1 MLPIRNAHPV
11 LRGGIMS
18 IDSTNLSTVLYQ
30 LAERPALQPAAS
42 SDRPQQDSADSELPS
57 LNKQS
62 AVGSGLRLSLSLSS
76 GQEIDLEV
84 RINQAGGLSD
94 MSLITDS
101 PLSEADEDK
110 LQQFLSEL
118 GKSVDQLFRS
128 DEKIAGQSGL
138 FDFSNLDGVGDID
151 LDLYQDDGR
160 QKQIL
165 EFDKIGDDAD
175 KRIEAEL
182 YRYDRNKGTEDQHNF
197 KLSKQARDDVRSYGS
212 LSYGWL
218 FDQVDQA
225 LSVIADQREQKLA
238 GSFFK
243 SGLRA
248 LFETANQGHQ
258 LLQDLGASA
267 RDSRDFLGKA
277 IRANV
282 SEKAING
289 LPDFNGE
296 FSSQRHIR
304 GQASSDE
311 NYELAMQIRQI
322 SHSAYD
328 EESESNLS
336 SQNRSLKMQYESAQ
350 RQAVYNYLWTRD
362 ESVREV
368 HQKGQLQSSHYRLDE
383 VISAQLTPTVA
394 NGTAQSTEQS
404 EHNQLRQDQNFKP

>member
-1 MLPIRNAHPV
+1 
-11 LRGGIMS
+11 MS
-18 IDSTNLSTVLYQ
+18 IESTNLSTVLYQ
-30 LAERPALQPAAS
+30 LAERRVLQPAAL
-42 SDRPQQDSADSELPS
+42 SDRVQQDNADAELPS
-57 LNKQS
+57 QNKQS
-62 AVGSGLRLSLSLSS
+62 AVGSGLRLKLSLSS
-76 GQEIDLEV
+76 GQDIDLQV

-94 MSLITDS
+94 MSLVTDS
-101 PLSEADEDK
+101 PLSEADEDT

-118 GKSVDQLFRS
+118 GQSVDLLFRS
-128 DEKIAGQSGL
+128 EDKVAGQNDL
-138 FDFSNLDGVGDID
+138 LDFSNLDGIGEID

-160 QKQIL
+160 QKKIL
-165 EFDKIGDDAD
+165 AFDKIGDDAN

-182 YRYDRNKGTEDQHNF
+182 YRYDRNTGHENQHNVT
-197 KLSKQARDDVRSYGS
+197 LSKQARDGSASYGAGYGS

-218 FDQVDQA
+218 FEQLDQA
-225 LSVIADQREQKLA
+225 LSVIADQREQQLV

-248 LFETANQGHQ
+248 LFETASQGHQ

-267 RDSRDFLGKA
+267 RDSRNFLGKA

-282 SEKAING
+282 SEKAMNG

-311 NYELAMQIRQI
+311 NYELAMQIRQV

-328 EESESNLS
+328 DESESHLS
-336 SQNRSLKMQYESAQ
+336 SQNRSLKMQYESAR
-350 RQAVYNYLWTRD
+350 RQAVFNYLWVRNESIRD
-362 ESVREV
+362 V

-383 VISAQLTPTVA
+383 VIRAQLTQTVVD
-394 NGTAQSTEQS
+394 GTAPGVEQS
-404 EHNQLRQDQNFKP
+404 KHNQLHQDQNFKP